1 MCPLDLNTAFGLLCC
16 THYPADLFFSV
27 LYSQGQTYA
36 SKTVGSGANG
46 KRKDGLL
53 LESFDSWQ
61 RELLQCPHSWH
72 CGFMNKNS
80 LPDLGELLSVQ
91 CPVSLLEQECS
102 LLSLRSQLRIAATE
116 EAAQLWFFS
125 CGQVQGKGL
134 SLSFGHSG
142 MVNLGRQVE
151 HMAAPP
157 MIGGLLM
164 WRRSGTG
171 AKSFCL
177 LTSGFSA
184 WSPENFGHKSK

>member
-1 MCPLDLNTAFGLLCC
+1 MSTGLEHSLW
-16 THYPADLFFSV
+16 LIV
-27 LYSQGQTYA
+27 LYTLPSSSVFECALLPRTDMCLLNCELW
-36 SKTVGSGANG
+36 TNG

-53 LESFDSWQ
+53 LESLDSWQ

-91 CPVSLLEQECS
+91 CPLNLLVQECS
-102 LLSLRSQLRIAATE
+102 PSSLRSQLRIAVTE
-116 EAAQLWFFS
+116 ETAQLWFFS

-164 WRRSGTG
+164 WRRRSGTG

-184 WSPENFGHKSK
+184 WSTENFGHKSK